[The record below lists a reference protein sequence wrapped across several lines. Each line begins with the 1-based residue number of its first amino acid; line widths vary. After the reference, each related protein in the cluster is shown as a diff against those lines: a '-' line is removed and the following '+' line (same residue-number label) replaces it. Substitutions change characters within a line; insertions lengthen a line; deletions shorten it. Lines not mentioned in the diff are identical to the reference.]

1 MRPPPQ
7 DRATFIRANTA
18 PEAPA
23 LVPELT
29 LLTATEITPLW
40 QATED
45 TLAAKDLPPPFWA
58 FPWAGGQAVARHVLD
73 HPGLVRGRR
82 VLDFAAGGGLIAIA
96 AAKAGAVQVSAVEID
111 AYAIAAI
118 GLNAALN
125 GVTVTAEERD
135 IVGQALPDIDVVL
148 VGDVCYERP
157 MAERVIA
164 WLRALAGQGILV
176 LMGDPGRTY
185 LPKAG
190 LTALATYRVPT
201 TLELEDHTHRD
212 TVVWRVEPAP

>member
-1 MRPPPQ
+1 M
-7 DRATFIRANTA
+7 
-18 PEAPA
+18 
-23 LVPELT
+23 VPEVT

-73 HPGLVRGRR
+73 HPELVRGRR

-96 AAKAGAVQVSAVEID
+96 AAKAGAAAVTAVEID
-111 AYAIAAI
+111 AYAIAATA
-118 GLNAALN
+118 LNADLN
-125 GVTVTAEERD
+125 SVAVTAVEID
-135 IVGQALPDIDVVL
+135 VVGQPLPDIDVVL

-157 MAERVIA
+157 MALRVMA
-164 WLRALAGQGILV
+164 WLRGLAGTGVLV

-185 LPKAG
+185 LPKDG

-201 TLELEDHTHRD
+201 TLELEDRTHRD
-212 TVVWRVEPAP
+212 SVVWRVEP